1 MPNNKHL
8 TLDNRTTIETMLNLQ
23 SSFKEI
29 AAALDKDPST
39 ISKEIRSHLV
49 SAMLVVCGFL
59 IIPVPCV
66 LNVKEAI
73 SVQSV
78 IPTVNTLSAEDAP
91 CAMVSAKISKKKS
104 APDF

>member
-8 TLDNRTTIETMLNLQ
+8 TLDNRITMESMLDHQ
-23 SSFKEI
+23 ASFKEI

-49 SAMLVVCGFL
+49 FPVLVVCVFL

-73 SVQSV
+73 SVLSA
-78 IPTVNTLSAEDAP
+78 IPNVNTLSAEDAP
-91 CAMVSAKISKKKS
+91 CATVSAKISKKKS
-104 APDF
+104 VPDF